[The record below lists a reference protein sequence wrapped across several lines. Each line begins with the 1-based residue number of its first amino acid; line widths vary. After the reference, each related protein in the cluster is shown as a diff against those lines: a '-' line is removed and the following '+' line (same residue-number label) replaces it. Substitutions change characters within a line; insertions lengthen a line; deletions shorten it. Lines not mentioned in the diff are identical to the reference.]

1 MEDYRLHIRAKRK
14 ALGFSQKQLPC
25 AVNVSQLCIHD
36 IDSQKKHPS
45 MDVLAR
51 ICKVLNIEIIFQDIE
66 ETPVS
71 HKKAE

>member
-1 MEDYRLHIRAKRK
+1 
-14 ALGFSQKQLPC
+14 
-25 AVNVSQLCIHD
+25 
-36 IDSQKKHPS
+36 